1 MGKVEQ
7 RAKKKRQRA
16 NVQKLILGTLAVSGM
31 LSIALVAPNVIGA
44 MAKFGIIPVGRQ
56 NEIIKRAWERLI
68 CKGLI
73 VRRGRSLVIT
83 TAGKRKLEQLAFLSN
98 GLPKPRRW
106 DKRWRVLI
114 FDISEKRRRAR
125 NQLRRYLTSYGFR
138 LLQGSV
144 WVYPYDCEDVIVLLK
159 TELRL
164 GPSMLYMVVEEME
177 LGEILRREFGLH

>member
-16 NVQKLILGTLAVSGM
+16 NVQRLVLGTLAVSGAV
-31 LSIALVAPNVIGA
+31 SIALVAPNVIGA
-44 MAKFGIIPVGRQ
+44 MVKLGIIPVQRQ

-68 CKGLI
+68 RKGLI
-73 VRRGRSLVIT
+73 VRRGASLIVT
-83 TAGKRKLEQLAFLSN
+83 AAGKREIVRLSLLTD
-98 GLPKPRRW
+98 GLSKPRRW
-106 DKRWRVLI
+106 DGRWRVLI
-114 FDISEKRRRAR
+114 FDIPEKRHSTRDV
-125 NQLRRYLTSYGFR
+125 LRRYLISCGFR

-164 GPSMLYMVVEEME
+164 GPSMLYLVVEEME
-177 LGEILRREFGLH
+177 LGDTLRREFDLH